1 MSANREMNIKTLIRH
16 SIDLMRVFLVMRT
29 GILGKNLFQYFN
41 LFCIQSLQT
50 QMPVYIFRNLYIKFL
65 PFAVINKTA
74 PCPRMRIGIHHIR
87 LDVKYRCFV
96 HKISSLN
103 MNDRTMRSLPFDMRN
118 FYR

>member
-1 MSANREMNIKTLIRH
+1 MIANCEMNIKTLIRH

-29 GILGKNLFQYFN
+29 GILGKYLFQYFN

-74 PCPRMRIGIHHIR
+74 PQDDSRNRIARAIR
-87 LDVKYRCFV
+87 CTHSAHVGG
-96 HKISSLN
+96 
-103 MNDRTMRSLPFDMRN
+103 
-118 FYR
+118 